1 MPSTHTYAIL
11 KISKEAFEEIAGKL
25 MDADYIH
32 CFHRDGAVIDMHGIA
47 LQIEGEES
55 KPARPAVFRDRSNS
69 TRERQPIRVVWP
81 KPEERPKVPKPFLV
95 GPEELRRH
103 LVRRQAA
110 ARRPVS
116 RIPRDK

>member
-25 MDADYIH
+25 MEADYIH

-47 LQIEGEES
+47 LQAA
-55 KPARPAVFRDRSNS
+55 KPEQSVP
-69 TRERQPIRVVWP
+69 REIRVTWP
-81 KPEERPKVPKPFLV
+81 ELQGRPRLTTPFLV
-95 GPEELRRH
+95 DPETVRQLGRR
-103 LVRRQAA
+103 VQAA
-110 ARRPVS
+110 TRRPVS